1 VIAVGD
7 LVLIF
12 SDIDGH
18 HMDGGWWVV
27 MAIGMVLFWALVIV
41 GLVWL
46 ARELAG
52 RGGIGLKLRQDPLEL
67 LDRRLAEGTISP
79 EDYSERREILRGSAP
94 REDGDDR
101 PA

>member
-1 VIAVGD
+1 MNAD
-7 LVLIF
+7 LTSAALLLADF
-12 SDIDGH
+12 DG

-27 MAIGMVLFWALVIV
+27 MATGMVLFWGLVIV

-52 RGGIGLKLRQDPLEL
+52 RGGGLRPRQDPLEL

-79 EDYSERREILRGSAP
+79 EDYHERREILGGSAP
-94 REDGDDR
+94 RKDDTQ
-101 PA
+101 PG